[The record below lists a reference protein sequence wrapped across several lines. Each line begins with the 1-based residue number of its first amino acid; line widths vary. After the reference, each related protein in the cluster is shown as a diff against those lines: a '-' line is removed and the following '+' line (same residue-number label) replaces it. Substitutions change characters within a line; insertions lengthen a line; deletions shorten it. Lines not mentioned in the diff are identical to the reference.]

1 MKSLHTQSPIG
12 SSALSLPSDGAGW
25 TVSVAIYLVLCVILG
40 GGAVAGY
47 LGDFVLQ
54 LLAIPILLAG
64 LWQMQNIGSEQRR
77 ALLFC
82 GALVLVPVIQLI
94 PLPPVLWTRLPLRD
108 VAVEALTLSNQ
119 DLGWRPIS
127 LTPHAT
133 WLALGSLI
141 PPLAVLVASLRLSY
155 QDRRLVVVA
164 LLAVGVMVGFIGLLQ
179 VALGPSA
186 HAFDIGP
193 ASPGEATGFF
203 ANRNHFS
210 ALLYVLLLFAAVWA
224 IDSASALPGRNMGNS
239 NPASLIR
246 TVAFFTLV
254 VVFLAAQLMARS
266 RAGLGLT
273 ILSLFGIAALAA
285 SGLHPAPGRKL
296 GGTRLMGAAVSV
308 AVLFGA
314 QFALYRA
321 MERFAADPLQ
331 DARVIFAR
339 NTWQAAISFLP
350 FGSGLGSFVPVYQF
364 FEKPRD
370 ALLDT
375 YVNRAHNEFLEV
387 TLETGV
393 VGVLLIVLFAGW
405 LMRRVWRVWRTPI
418 ESADGPV
425 DTLLARAASLG
436 VILLAAHSLVD
447 YPLRTT
453 ALMCV
458 SAFACAL
465 LIAPR
470 LPNGPGGTRAG
481 THSAVND
488 AVGPSS
494 RAEPARTV
502 AQSQRGI
509 NNAGTH
515 SVDESGENWN
525 WPEVMPAATSKE
537 KPAAKPQSGALWDEN
552 WPEAWREGA
561 SELAPKD
568 QKTPGNTK

>member
-1 MKSLHTQSPIG
+1 MKSLRAQSPIA

-25 TVSVAIYLVLCVILG
+25 TISVATYLVLCVILG

-54 LLAIPILLAG
+54 LLAIPVLLAG
-64 LWQMQNIGSEQRR
+64 LWQMQNIGSEQRQ

-82 GALVLVPVIQLI
+82 GALVLVPVVQLI
-94 PLPPVLWTRLPLRD
+94 PLPPALWTRLPLRD

-141 PPLAVLVASLRLSY
+141 PPLAVFVASLRLSY
-155 QDRRLVVVA
+155 RDRRLVVLA
-164 LLAVGVMVGFIGLLQ
+164 LLAVGIMVGFIGLLQ

-193 ASPGEATGFF
+193 SSPGEATGFF

-224 IDSASALPGRNMGNS
+224 IDSTSALPGRSMGTS
-239 NPASLIR
+239 NPAAMIR
-246 TVAFFTLV
+246 MVAFFTLV

-273 ILSLFGIAALAA
+273 IVSLFGIAALAA
-285 SGLHPAPGRKL
+285 SGLTPAQGRKPV
-296 GGTRLMGAAVSV
+296 GTRLIGAAVSV

-331 DARVIFAR
+331 DARVVFAR

-364 FEKPRD
+364 FEKPQD

-375 YVNRAHNEFLEV
+375 YVNRAHNEFLEI
-387 TLETGV
+387 TLETGA
-393 VGVLLIVLFAGW
+393 VGVLLMVLFAGW
-405 LMRRVWRVWRTPI
+405 LARRVWIVWRTPVG
-418 ESADGPV
+418 SADDPV

-436 VILLAAHSLVD
+436 VILLAVHSLVD

-458 SAFACAL
+458 ASFACAL

-470 LPNGPGGTRAG
+470 VPNGLDGAGTGTRRAG
-481 THSAVND
+481 ND
-488 AVGPSS
+488 TARPPA
-494 RAEPARTV
+494 RAEPTRTV
-502 AQSQRGI
+502 AQSQRGSSD
-509 NNAGTH
+509 A
-515 SVDESGENWN
+515 
-525 WPEVMPAATSKE
+525 
-537 KPAAKPQSGALWDEN
+537 
-552 WPEAWREGA
+552 
-561 SELAPKD
+561 
-568 QKTPGNTK
+568 